1 MANTKFLAIGLSC
14 LILVLVIELVRRE
27 KLTFKY
33 AAGWL
38 VASCLAIFLTVFD
51 RLLFVLAQGLGF
63 QLTSNFVFF
72 AVLCVFVFLS
82 LLLNIFLYQQ
92 DRRNMIMAQKMA
104 GLEYELNELKKRV
117 DQFHSEAP

>member
-63 QLTSNFVFF
+63 QLTSNFVF
-72 AVLCVFVFLS
+72 LS